1 MKDVIGRL
9 DALAGKRRS
18 FVAGGSAADASRQDD
33 DDLPLL
39 TEVVDIAEVTSE
51 QPNSLSHRISEP
63 LLDAMAGELSHAIQ
77 QRLTADF
84 PALLDDAVERL
95 SAELRRGMH
104 QITEAAIRDY
114 LNRRRQLSLPL
125 DGEDPTTPR

>member
-84 PALLDDAVERL
+84 PVLLDDAVGRL

-114 LNRRRQLSLPL
+114 LHRRRQLSLPL